1 MFLWKSSAFLRKKLV
16 LPNKTFKLAEMT
28 QGVAI
33 SKVVG

>member
-1 MFLWKSSAFLRKKLV
+1 MEIICIFKKKLV
-16 LPNKTFKLAEMT
+16 LQNKTFKLAEMT